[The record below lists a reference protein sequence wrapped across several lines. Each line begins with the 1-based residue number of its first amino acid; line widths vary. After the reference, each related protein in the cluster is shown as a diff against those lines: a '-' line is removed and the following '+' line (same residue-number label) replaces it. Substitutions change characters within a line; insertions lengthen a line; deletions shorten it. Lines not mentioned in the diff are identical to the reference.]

1 MSWLKPS
8 VYIIGLLIVLFGGA
22 LLLDLAAPMLG
33 LQHWLPNR
41 QHTQQQVERQYQ
53 EMWSAIGQQPPDSTS
68 MHNNGHGKFSEP

>member
-41 QHTQQQVERQYQ
+41 QHTQQQVERQYK
-53 EMWSAIGQQPPDSTS
+53 EMWWALGQQPIVTPSTIYNS
-68 MHNNGHGKFSEP
+68 MRRERGT